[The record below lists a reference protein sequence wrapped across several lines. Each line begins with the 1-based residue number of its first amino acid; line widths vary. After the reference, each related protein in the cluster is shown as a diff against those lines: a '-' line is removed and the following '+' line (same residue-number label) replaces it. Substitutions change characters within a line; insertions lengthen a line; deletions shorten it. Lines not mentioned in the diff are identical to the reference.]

1 VSGPGFTQPDLCS
14 IHATHADFLRA
25 SRDPVRQFGFEG
37 AWFVTDRCRQRTGV
51 AQ

>member
-1 VSGPGFTQPDLCS
+1 VSGPGFTQSDLCS

-25 SRDPVRQFGFEG
+25 SRDPVQRFGSEG
-37 AWFVTDRCRQRTGV
+37 AWFVTGHCSHRTGV